1 MIFADDLGYGNLGIY
16 GAKEWITPHLDQLA
30 KDSTKFSQFYMPH
43 AVCSASRAA
52 LLTGTYANRHGLN
65 SEETTIAELL
75 KENGYQTGM
84 VGKWHLGHLPE
95 FLPTAQGF
103 DSIFGLP
110 YSNDMWPDHPET
122 KNYYPPLPLMENK
135 NIIETLDDQS
145 QLTAR

>member
-1 MIFADDLGYGNLGIY
+1 
-16 GAKEWITPHLDQLA
+16 
-30 KDSTKFSQFYMPH
+30 MPH

-110 YSNDMWPDHPET
+110 CSNDMWPDHPKT